1 MQIACCLLLIGGIA
15 LVVAS
20 VIGYVSKAARRGQT
34 KSHSRRSNPFRLTH
48 RAGGVF
54 VKTGAATSVTAPE

>member
-20 VIGYVSKAARRGQT
+20 VIGYVSKAARRG
-34 KSHSRRSNPFRLTH
+34 
-48 RAGGVF
+48 
-54 VKTGAATSVTAPE
+54 